1 MQMDLIHWVRLQQFQ
16 WNRYYSYACHKW
28 VKVLSV
34 PNKESRLTLGLS
46 WRKKKKKKIRINNLL
61 RADVY
66 IQGIPEQT
74 DVANDFYT

>member
-1 MQMDLIHWVRLQQFQ
+1 MTQ
-16 WNRYYSYACHKW
+16 
-28 VKVLSV
+28 
-34 PNKESRLTLGLS
+34 
-46 WRKKKKKKIRINNLL
+46 KKKKKKIRINNLL